1 MDSNQKRFIEDTLD
15 LLNELDEGLMQ
26 LEANP
31 QARAPLE
38 QVFRTMHTIKGGA
51 NMFGFENIGELAH
64 HLETLYDLVRQG
76 RMQISDGLIS
86 ITLHAFDKVRDLLK
100 ETDVNKI
107 ADAENLKDHLGI
119 AIQFLKNA
127 EAEAFAAGTTTGDAL
142 TIRSELLTFLIR
154 VSPTIKITTDGNH
167 PLVFIVQDLEA
178 LGAAA
183 ILCYFSDDGAVDHW
197 DIFLA
202 TTTPQPEIESYF
214 LFVEN
219 DCQVQYHKL
228 ASCDLL
234 SVEEFKSY
242 IDTTHSQGSNSDE
255 VIALARK
262 IALSHKQHKIE
273 DSIPSEEI
281 IKDKRRVLNDT
292 YIKVSKRKIDGLLNW
307 ISELII
313 LQAQLVNVTAD
324 VNSPGIRS
332 VTEQLEMIT
341 NNLRD
346 TSLEIGLVPIETLV
360 TKFKRL
366 VRDLSKSLGK
376 KVNFL
381 SEGAETEMDKD
392 VIELM
397 AEPMI
402 HIIRNCI
409 DHGIETPEERKVI
422 NKTDYGSVKLKA
434 YNTSSYVNI
443 VISDDGKGIKK
454 DNVLKKAIEKGLVP
468 LNAALTEE
476 EIMNL
481 IFLPGLSTASQVSD
495 VSGRGVGMDVVKQKI
510 NDLRGYVTIK
520 SVEGQGTSIHIKL
533 PLSRSIIE
541 GLLVKVDDTRYVV
554 PLNVISRIDRISY
567 DMLNRENKVNKTVV
581 VNEETLS
588 VFSLRQV
595 FHSLTTAPKTAD
607 IISVM
612 VNGIKKGIAVDR
624 IEGKMQTVMKPLGD
638 AYQQQDFIAGST
650 ILGDGS
656 LALVLD
662 PFRLFQMSNN

>member
-1 MDSNQKRFIEDTLD
+1 MDSNQKRFAEDALD
-15 LLNELDEGLMQ
+15 LLNELDEGLLQ

-31 QARAPLE
+31 HASAPLE

-76 RMQISDGLIS
+76 KMQVSDGLIS

-100 ETDVNKI
+100 EKDANKI
-107 ADAENLKDHLGI
+107 NQAENLKDHLRI
-119 AIQFLKNA
+119 AIEFLK
-127 EAEAFAAGTTTGDAL
+127 EAESASSSTLNVAQTKKD
-142 TIRSELLTFLIR
+142 ELATFFIR
-154 VSPTIKITTDGNH
+154 VTPTVIMTLDGTH

-178 LGAAA
+178 LGTAKT
-183 ILCYFSDDGAVDHW
+183 FSYKKENETVAHW
-197 DIFLA
+197 DIFLS
-202 TTTPQPEIESYF
+202 TTTAQAEIESYF

-219 DCQVQYHKL
+219 ECQVSYTKLLASDLFGVDEFKQFIEQFNTTPAVITELTAFTNKL
-228 ASCDLL
+228 AKDIRL
-234 SVEEFKSY
+234 VEEEEDEKVSVTKRKS
-242 IDTTHSQGSNSDE
+242 
-255 VIALARK
+255 A
-262 IALSHKQHKIE
+262 
-273 DSIPSEEI
+273 
-281 IKDKRRVLNDT
+281 NDT
-292 YIKVSKRKIDGLLNW
+292 YIKVSKRKIDDLLNW

-313 LQAQLVNVTAD
+313 LQAQLVNASSG
-324 VNSPGIRS
+324 VNSTELMD

-341 NNLRD
+341 NRLRD

-366 VRDLSKSLGK
+366 VRDLSKSLNK

-381 SEGAETEMDKD
+381 SEGAATEMDKD

-397 AEPMI
+397 ADPMI

-409 DHGIETPEERKVI
+409 DHGIENPSERKAAG
-422 NKTDYGSVKLKA
+422 KSEHGTVKLKA
-434 YNTSSYVNI
+434 FNTSSYVNI
-443 VISDDGKGIKK
+443 IISDDGKGI
-454 DNVLKKAIEKGLVP
+454 NTEGVRKKAIEKGLIT
-468 LNAALTEE
+468 ADAQLTEE
-476 EIMNL
+476 ETLNL
-481 IFLPGLSTASQVSD
+481 IFHPGLSTASQVSD

-520 SVEGQGTSIHIKL
+520 SLAGKGTSIHIKL

-541 GLLVKVDDTRYVV
+541 GLLVKVEETRYVI
-554 PLNVISRIDRISY
+554 PLNVVDRIDRISY
-567 DMLNRENKVNKTVV
+567 ESLDRENRVNKMVI

-588 VFSLRQV
+588 VFSLRQK
-595 FHSLTTAPKTAD
+595 FHNDTQVPKTTD
-607 IISVM
+607 IISVT

-624 IEGKMQTVMKPLGD
+624 IEGKMQTVMKPLGE
-638 AYQQQDFIAGST
+638 AYYEQDFIAGST

-662 PFRLFQMSNN
+662 PSRLFLLSDN